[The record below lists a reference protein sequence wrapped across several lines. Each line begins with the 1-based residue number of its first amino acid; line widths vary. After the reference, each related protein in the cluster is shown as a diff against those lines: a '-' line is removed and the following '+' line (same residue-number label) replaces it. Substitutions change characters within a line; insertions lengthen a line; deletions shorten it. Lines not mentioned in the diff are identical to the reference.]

1 MAIPFYPC
9 KITLPWPVMHGASQ
23 VTVHFLPAPGFVLSC
38 QLGVAA
44 LTMRVC
50 GSLGYLEVDH
60 IEWVKFKRFVWVIIG
75 FLGTIFCNIKVRK
88 QAKAWQGWH

>member
-1 MAIPFYPC
+1 M
-9 KITLPWPVMHGASQ
+9 
-23 VTVHFLPAPGFVLSC
+23 HFLPAPGFVLSC

-75 FLGTIFCNIKVRK
+75 FLGTIFCNIKVRCTR
-88 QAKAWQGWH
+88 ARHHRESQGIRDSK